1 MSVPPLAQPGDL
13 APHINGSTEEGKA
26 LGSAGEKGRVGDRE
40 VEGGRGHAKG
50 RRGSRRKKKR
60 EKREGKLIISWS
72 NQAIHSTLSRMCVR
86 VTISLGGGGGGSCL
100 AFEGMMFHSKIILNI
115 ESSFF

>member
-1 MSVPPLAQPGDL
+1 MQKGTRRKSWHTAKIVDSDDDSVPLEFSPPSHSRPPDMSVPPLAQPGNP

-26 LGSAGEKGRVGDRE
+26 LGLADEKGRVGDRE

-60 EKREGKLIISWS
+60 EKREGKL
-72 NQAIHSTLSRMCVR
+72 
-86 VTISLGGGGGGSCL
+86 
-100 AFEGMMFHSKIILNI
+100 
-115 ESSFF
+115 

>member
-26 LGSAGEKGRVGDRE
+26 LGSAGEKGRFGDRE
-40 VEGGRGHAKG
+40 VEDGRGHAKG

-60 EKREGKLIISWS
+60 EKREGKLIKLVKS
-72 NQAIHSTLSRMCVR
+72 
-86 VTISLGGGGGGSCL
+86 
-100 AFEGMMFHSKIILNI
+100 SKALTFNI
-115 ESSFF
+115 QPHVCKGYNSQFGVGFLFSI

>member
-26 LGSAGEKGRVGDRE
+26 LGLAGEKGRVGDRE

-60 EKREGKLIISWS
+60 EKREGKLISWL
-72 NQAIHSTLSRMCVR
+72 NQAIHLTFSRMCVR
-86 VTISLGGGGGGSCL
+86 VTISLGGGGGGGGGGFLFS
-100 AFEGMMFHSKIILNI
+100 I
-115 ESSFF
+115 